1 MAEGKGAEGSA
12 APAGRQ
18 AAEGSVAGEK
28 HEGKP
33 GETAPAGSV
42 AGRYRALFAV
52 RGVKSVVASMV
63 AARMPTGCVSVLLVL
78 LVSQGYGAAVAGMAA
93 AAWTLGTAVF
103 APWLGRLVDRG
114 RGPAALRVCSVGE
127 AAAVVLLLAAVAL
140 AVPAAGVVAA
150 AFACGA
156 VAPPVAGT
164 TRSLWKMLV
173 PAELLSVA
181 YSFEILLV
189 DVLYV
194 SGPIVASLFVL
205 LGAPGAG
212 IAATSVCLVVGSVL
226 LARSEPVRRYAQ
238 AGRGRMAEE
247 EGEHEG
253 ASGEYAGETMA
264 TGGEGAG
271 AEAASAGADGLP
283 AVGAPRKALGAGQAA
298 LLRDPRVWLVLLACL
313 GTMSFSGWLETL
325 LPLYYDSLG
334 SAALGGAAI
343 SVWSVGSILGVLAF
357 VRIQPPT
364 SRLGV
369 SRQLALATGT
379 YALVCAALVVTSG
392 WGDAAVCATMFAV
405 GCAVSP
411 CTNLH
416 YQLGGEVAPEH
427 RQAEMF
433 SWLNTASS
441 AGISLGALLAGN
453 VIEFVGYGAAFA
465 LPVLFVVASLAC
477 ALALGVQERKAR

>member
-1 MAEGKGAEGSA
+1 MAEGSGAS
-12 APAGRQ
+12 
-18 AAEGSVAGEK
+18 GSVSGQ
-28 HEGKP
+28 
-33 GETAPAGSV
+33 
-42 AGRYRALFAV
+42 YRALF
-52 RGVKSVVASMV
+52 RQPGVKSVVAAMV

-78 LVSQGYGAAVAGMAA
+78 LVSEGYGAAVAGMAA

-103 APWLGRLVDRG
+103 SPWLGRLVDRG
-114 RGPAALRVCSVGE
+114 RGPATLRVCSAGE
-127 AAAVVLLLAAVAL
+127 AAAVASLLVAVGVGAPVAL
-140 AVPAAGVVAA
+140 VVGA

-212 IAATSVCLVVGSVL
+212 IAATSACLVAGSVF
-226 LARSEPVRRYAQ
+226 LARCEPVRRYAQ
-238 AGRGRMAEE
+238 VGRSRTAAGERGGEAGEQGLEAARAGED
-247 EGEHEG
+247 EGG
-253 ASGEYAGETMA
+253 LRSSAACGSGEGPASRDDGREV
-264 TGGEGAG
+264 GGARGAG
-271 AEAASAGADGLP
+271 
-283 AVGAPRKALGAGQAA
+283 

-325 LPLYYDSLG
+325 LPLYYDAQG
-334 SAALGGAAI
+334 AAALGGAAI

-357 VRIQPPT
+357 VRMQPLA
-364 SRLGV
+364 SKLGA
-369 SRQLALATGT
+369 SLQLALATGA
-379 YALVCAALVVTSG
+379 YALVCALLVLTSG

-416 YQLGGEVAPEH
+416 YQLGGKVAPEH

-433 SWLNTASS
+433 SWLNTATS

-453 VIEFVGYGAAFA
+453 VIESVGYAVAFA
-465 LPVLFVVASLAC
+465 LPVLFVLASLGC
-477 ALALGVQERKAR
+477 ALALVRKGRVGR

>member
-1 MAEGKGAEGSA
+1 MAEGKAGERDA
-12 APAGRQ
+12 AGQ
-18 AAEGSVAGEK
+18 AVPAGEK
-28 HEGKP
+28 
-33 GETAPAGSV
+33 APAGSV
-42 AGRYRALFAV
+42 VGRYRALFAV
-52 RGVKSVVASMV
+52 RGVKSVVAAMV

-114 RGPAALRVCSVGE
+114 CGPAALRACSAGE

-140 AVPAAGVVAA
+140 AAPAAGVVAA

-173 PAELLSVA
+173 PPELLSVA

-264 TGGEGAG
+264 TGGDGAG
-271 AEAASAGADGLP
+271 AEAASAEADGRL
-283 AVGAPRKALGAGQAA
+283 ASGAPRKARGSGQAG

-357 VRIQPPT
+357 VRMQPPT
-364 SRLGV
+364 SSLGV
-369 SRQLALATGT
+369 SRQLALATGA

-433 SWLNTASS
+433 SWLNTATS

-477 ALALGVQERKAR
+477 ALALGVRERKAR

>member
-1 MAEGKGAEGSA
+1 MGEGKGAEESA

-18 AAEGSVAGEK
+18 AAAGSVAGEK

-33 GETAPAGSV
+33 GEKAPAGSV

-52 RGVKSVVASMV
+52 HGVKSVVAAMV

-78 LVSQGYGAAVAGMAA
+78 LVSQGYGAAAAGMAA

-114 RGPAALRVCSVGE
+114 RGPAALRACSAGE

-140 AVPAAGVVAA
+140 AAPAAGVVAA

-156 VAPPVAGT
+156 VSPPVAGT

-173 PAELLSVA
+173 PPELLSVA

-212 IAATSVCLVVGSVL
+212 IAVTSACLVVGSVL
-226 LARSEPVRRYAQ
+226 LACSEPVRRYAQ
-238 AGRGRMAEE
+238 VGRGRTADERC
-247 EGEHEG
+247 EG
-253 ASGEYAGETMA
+253 AS
-264 TGGEGAG
+264 
-271 AEAASAGADGLP
+271 AEADGRLAS
-283 AVGAPRKALGAGQAA
+283 GAPRKARGAGQAG

-364 SRLGV
+364 SSLGV

-433 SWLNTASS
+433 SWLNTATS

-477 ALALGVQERKAR
+477 ALALGVRERKAR

>member
-1 MAEGKGAEGSA
+1 MAEGKGGERDAAGQA
-12 APAGRQ
+12 APAG
-18 AAEGSVAGEK
+18 EK
-28 HEGKP
+28 
-33 GETAPAGSV
+33 APAGSV
-42 AGRYRALFAV
+42 VGRYRALFAV
-52 RGVKSVVASMV
+52 RGVKSVVAAMV

-78 LVSQGYGAAVAGMAA
+78 LVSQGYGAAAAGMAA

-114 RGPAALRVCSVGE
+114 CGPAALRACSAGE

-140 AVPAAGVVAA
+140 AAPAAGVVVA

-156 VAPPVAGT
+156 VSPPVAGT

-173 PAELLSVA
+173 PPELLSVA

-212 IAATSVCLVVGSVL
+212 IAVTSACLVVGSVL
-226 LARSEPVRRYAQ
+226 LACSEPVRRYAQ
-238 AGRGRMAEE
+238 VGRWRTADERC
-247 EGEHEG
+247 
-253 ASGEYAGETMA
+253 
-264 TGGEGAG
+264 EGAG
-271 AEAASAGADGLP
+271 AEADGRLAS
-283 AVGAPRKALGAGQAA
+283 GAPRKARGAGQAG